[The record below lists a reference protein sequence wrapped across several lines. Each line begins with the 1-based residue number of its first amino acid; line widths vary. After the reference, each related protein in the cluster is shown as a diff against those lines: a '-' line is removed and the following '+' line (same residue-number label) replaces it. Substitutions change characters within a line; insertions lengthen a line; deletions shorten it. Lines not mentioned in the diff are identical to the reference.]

1 VINVGFDRV
10 TLRVVEN
17 LRDEIGNSFRQRTRL
32 RRVRCN
38 AVRSAVATLQT
49 LFHEGQQRWPFIAI
63 SLAQWERGLEI
74 VGISAATEPRSIE
87 LFLTVA
93 CSCGDAAAIT
103 TLERE
108 YLASI
113 FGALAKRFQLDPAAA
128 ADAVQRL
135 REKLLVHRP
144 DRAAAIVDYQ
154 GAGALGVWLHVVTLR
169 ELISQ
174 HRQLQR
180 QRTNDGDDGVLE
192 GLAGGDNPA
201 LELISKD
208 SHAHVKA
215 AYQAALARL
224 AVRQRLILRMH
235 ICDRLSL
242 EAIAATYN
250 VNRVTVARWLDRA
263 RCDVAQG
270 VRDQLLQTLHLAPGD
285 VESLLRNVHSQF
297 ELSVER
303 LL

>member
-1 VINVGFDRV
+1 
-10 TLRVVEN
+10 
-17 LRDEIGNSFRQRTRL
+17 
-32 RRVRCN
+32 
-38 AVRSAVATLQT
+38 LQT

-63 SLAQWERGLEI
+63 SYAQWERGLEI
-74 VGISAATEPRSIE
+74 VGISAAIEPRSTE

-93 CSCGDAAAIT
+93 CGCGDAAAIA
-103 TLERE
+103 TLDRE

-113 FGALAKRFQLDPAAA
+113 FGALAKRFQLDSAAA
-128 ADAVQRL
+128 EDGLQRL
-135 REKLLVHRP
+135 REKLLVHRAE
-144 DRAAAIVDYQ
+144 RAAAIVDYQ

-174 HRQLQR
+174 HRQLHR
-180 QRTNDGDDGVLE
+180 QRTDDADDRVLE
-192 GLAGGDNPA
+192 GLASGDNPA
-201 LELISKD
+201 LQLISKD
-208 SHAHVKA
+208 SQAHVKE
-215 AYQAALARL
+215 AYCTALARL

-270 VRDQLLQTLHLAPGD
+270 VREQLLQTLQLAPAD

>member
-1 VINVGFDRV
+1 MF
-10 TLRVVEN
+10 
-17 LRDEIGNSFRQRTRL
+17 RD
-32 RRVRCN
+32 
-38 AVRSAVATLQT
+38 
-49 LFHEGQQRWPFIAI
+49 GQQRWPCIAI

-74 VGISAATEPRSIE
+74 VGVFEASETLRSTE

-93 CSCGDAAAIT
+93 CSYGDAAAIA

-113 FGALAKRFQLDPAAA
+113 FGALAKRFQLESATSE
-128 ADAVQRL
+128 DALQRL

-144 DRAAAIVDYQ
+144 QRVAAILDYQ

-180 QRTNDGDDGVLE
+180 QRLSDDDDRVLD
-192 GLAGGDNPA
+192 GLAGTDNPA
-201 LELISKD
+201 LQVISKD
-208 SHAHVKA
+208 SQAHVKE
-215 AYQAALARL
+215 AYRAALARL

-263 RCDVAQG
+263 RCDVAQW
-270 VRDQLLQTLHLAPGD
+270 VREQLLQALQLAPAE
-285 VESLLRNVHSQF
+285 VESLLRNVQSQF